1 MPGRGGICP
10 LPKYG
15 EGGRSP
21 FSFPGFPEG
30 HIGLGRA

>member
-10 LPKYG
+10 LPEYG
-15 EGGRSP
+15 GGRSP

-30 HIGLGRA
+30 RIGPARV